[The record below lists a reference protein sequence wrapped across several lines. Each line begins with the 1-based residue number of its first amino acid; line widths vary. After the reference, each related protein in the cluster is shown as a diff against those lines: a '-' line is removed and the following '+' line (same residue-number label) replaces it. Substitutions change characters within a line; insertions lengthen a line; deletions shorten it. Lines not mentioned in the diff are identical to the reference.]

1 MPFQIDGRGDMN
13 AFVLTSPLAGVM
25 LLTRRQ
31 PFYPSAAHDKFFS
44 ICTAFGGYTKFGIA
58 PDKLS
63 VLCNPYIQP
72 GKGSQLVGGVKAV
85 DVSNFAQNNDPKDV
99 QDARNLAIP

>member
-1 MPFQIDGRGDMN
+1 MN

-58 PDKLS
+58 PLVFL
-63 VLCNPYIQP
+63 VLVRYAY
-72 GKGSQLVGGVKAV
+72 GFL
-85 DVSNFAQNNDPKDV
+85 DFLFTY
-99 QDARNLAIP
+99 NLH

>member
-58 PDKLS
+58 PYSSTSKLFTIP
-63 VLCNPYIQP
+63 NAFI
-72 GKGSQLVGGVKAV
+72 
-85 DVSNFAQNNDPKDV
+85 
-99 QDARNLAIP
+99 AIAISCRQMTLNYFMSRLRQTNCS

>member
-58 PDKLS
+58 P
-63 VLCNPYIQP
+63 
-72 GKGSQLVGGVKAV
+72 LVSGYASERSKTYEIWME
-85 DVSNFAQNNDPKDV
+85 F
-99 QDARNLAIP
+99 L